1 MNDLSKLMEEIVS
14 QDEELKKEVDLLKLK
29 YDIIDELVSY
39 RKMHKMTQSEFAN
52 KANVK
57 QQMISRF
64 ERGDVDPRLS
74 FISKILLAMKKEI
87 LIQGSDYIPVKNLI
101 DFTNY
106 KQRKSTPN
114 MFSSYELTS

>member
-14 QDEELKKEVDLLKLK
+14 QDEELQKEVDLLKLK

-39 RKMHKMTQSEFAN
+39 RKMNKMTQSEFAN

-64 ERGDVDPRLS
+64 EKGDVDPRLS
-74 FISKILLAMKKEI
+74 FVSKILFAMKKEV
-87 LIQGSDYIPVKNLI
+87 LIRDTDYIPVKNLI

-106 KQRKSTPN
+106 KQRISTPN